1 MLLVAA
7 CTADT
12 ATNPYPRHQTMAAA
26 TEGLIYVLGGYGTV
40 YLVGGVPGGTS
51 ALAYNAEANTWTSLA
66 PMNQLREHF
75 AVVVYEGELWALGG
89 RWNGVMLDSVEIF
102 DPNAATWREGPR

>member
-1 MLLVAA
+1 
-7 CTADT
+7 
-12 ATNPYPRHQTMAAA
+12 
-26 TEGLIYVLGGYGTV
+26 
-40 YLVGGVPGGTS
+40 
-51 ALAYNAEANTWTSLA
+51 
-66 PMNQLREHF
+66 MNQLREHF